1 MHRLCMAGSPMNIE
15 DQNKRKLLRSVLSAP
30 RWALGAMLLTLASPA
45 LCFAQGTLE
54 QRLACTPDVLRLCSA
69 LIPNADAITNCL
81 REKDAEPSDA
91 CRPAL
96 EAGIKKLP
104 SANDSTGASART
116 TR

>member
-69 LIPNADAITNCL
+69 LIPNADANCL